1 MRAVFV
7 ECIFVFYTNSVHFR
21 PPFCVPTVQEVQ
33 SEGKYAIDSPGNP
46 SAPVIPPED
55 YNLAENEQRAMIQPQ
70 SLHNP
75 GVQELL
81 QVLRD
86 WVNDELAEER
96 IIVKDLEEDLFDGQV
111 LHKLWEKLTGRTLA
125 DVQEVSQN
133 EHGQRQKL
141 TVVLSD
147 VNHIL
152 GFHHRQMP
160 KWSVESIH
168 SKNLV
173 PIIHLLVAL
182 ARHFRAPIR
191 LPENV
196 FVSVVIVQKN
206 GINLNTQ

>member
-1 MRAVFV
+1 M
-7 ECIFVFYTNSVHFR
+7 
-21 PPFCVPTVQEVQ
+21 QEIQ
-33 SEGKYAIDSPGNP
+33 NEGKYAIDSPGNP
-46 SAPVIPPED
+46 TAPVIPRED
-55 YNLAENEQRAMIQPQ
+55 YELAENEQRAMIQPQ
-70 SLHNP
+70 SLQNP

-81 QVLRD
+81 NVLRD
-86 WVNDELAEER
+86 WINDELAEQR
-96 IIVKDLEEDLFDGQV
+96 IIVKNLEEDLFDGQV
-111 LHKLWEKLTGRTLA
+111 LHKLWEKLTGRAL

-141 TVVLSD
+141 NTVLTD

-152 GFHHRQMP
+152 GFHHRQLP

-173 PIIHLLVAL
+173 PIVHLLVAL

-196 FVSVVIVQKN
+196 HVSVVIVQKN
-206 GINLNTQ
+206 GVNLNTQ